1 MQSDGLH
8 IGNDLVLVTALGIDG
23 NGDRHPLG
31 LVERATENT
40 AVVQALIDNLIE
52 RGLGPTVC
60 RLFNIDGAAALSK
73 VIRRNFGGHTAIQR
87 CQLHQ
92 ARNVIERLP

>member
-1 MQSDGLH
+1 MEASNTPTIRRLTPSCRHQLPRIAPVDLLIIQIDGLH

-52 RGLGPTVC
+52 RGL
-60 RLFNIDGAAALSK
+60 D
-73 VIRRNFGGHTAIQR
+73 RRSVGCSSSMAPR
-87 CQLHQ
+87 
-92 ARNVIERLP
+92 R